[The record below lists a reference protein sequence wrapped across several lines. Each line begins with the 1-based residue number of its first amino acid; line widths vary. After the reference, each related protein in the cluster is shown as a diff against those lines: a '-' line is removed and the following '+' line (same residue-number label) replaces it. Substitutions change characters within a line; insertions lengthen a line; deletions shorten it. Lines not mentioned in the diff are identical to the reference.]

1 MFSRARSGSKEIGYV
16 KKHLVQTPRGV
27 YVVDQQ
33 CLEYNIT
40 IILSLCWCQ
49 QPVATHQPH
58 SNGNMMNYDRPSLM
72 CGSSWVYCTLTQEDD
87 CPKIIDAWE
96 WLFL

>member
-40 IILSLCWCQ
+40 IILSLCWYQ

-58 SNGNMMNYDRPSLM
+58 SNGNMMNNDRPSLM
-72 CGSSWVYCTLTQEDD
+72 CGS
-87 CPKIIDAWE
+87 
-96 WLFL
+96 